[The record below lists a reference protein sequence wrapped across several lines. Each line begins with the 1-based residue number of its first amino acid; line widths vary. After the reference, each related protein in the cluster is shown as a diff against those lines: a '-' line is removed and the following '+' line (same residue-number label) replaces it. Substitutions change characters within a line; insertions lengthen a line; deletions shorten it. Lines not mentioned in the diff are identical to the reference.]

1 MDGSVHQSQNHIQVG
16 HVNPSFIRGRCRRTG
31 TQLLQHGA
39 KMSVTFLVVGRFI
52 TWTINHLLMDG
63 FS

>member
-39 KMSVTFLVVGRFI
+39 KMSVTFLVVVVGGVVGS
-52 TWTINHLLMDG
+52 LLG
-63 FS
+63 LLIIY

>member
-16 HVNPSFIRGRCRRTG
+16 HVNPSSIRGRCRRTG

-39 KMSVTFLVVGRFI
+39 KMSVTFLVVVVGGVVGS
-52 TWTINHLLMDG
+52 LLG
-63 FS
+63 LLIIY

>member
-31 TQLLQHGA
+31 TQLLQHGV
-39 KMSVTFLVVGRFI
+39 KVSVTFLVVVGGVVGS
-52 TWTINHLLMDG
+52 LLG
-63 FS
+63 LLIIY